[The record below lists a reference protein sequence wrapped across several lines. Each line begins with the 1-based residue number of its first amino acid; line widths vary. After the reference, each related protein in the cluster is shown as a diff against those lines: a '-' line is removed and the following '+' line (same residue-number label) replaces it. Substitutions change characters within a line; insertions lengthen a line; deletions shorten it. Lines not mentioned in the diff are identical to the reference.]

1 MIKHTFLILSLI
13 LFAQSSWGEDYKPV
27 QDCEDIIFN
36 NPELKVEVTD
46 SDLEFMSFFNRTD
59 IKDIEFR
66 DVYIKRKDEF
76 GINGTQIKYK
86 DRFINLCMGY
96 STFDRVYLIKKENVY
111 KILMQDDD
119 VSLVLAMLTMTGC
132 GTSCIMSKVY
142 EIVFNLSKPE
152 ELPYLRGQVINDA
165 GYPSSWF
172 TDSLHFNEAYEL
184 FKMEGWEIFHWR
196 GKPYK
201 VN

>member
-1 MIKHTFLILSLI
+1 MNQKILTKMKKTLSIIFLL
-13 LFAQSSWGEDYKPV
+13 LFALPSWGEDYKPV

-36 NPELKVEVTD
+36 NPELKVKVTD

-76 GINGTQIKYK
+76 GIHGTQIKYK

-96 STFDRVYLIKKENVY
+96 STSDIAYLIQKKNVY

-119 VSLVLAMLTMTGC
+119 ISLVLAMLTKTGC
-132 GTSCIMSKVY
+132 GTSCYMSYVY
-142 EIVFNLSKPE
+142 EIVFNLSQPKE
-152 ELPYLRGQVINDA
+152 KPYLR
-165 GYPSSWF
+165 
-172 TDSLHFNEAYEL
+172 
-184 FKMEGWEIFHWR
+184 
-196 GKPYK
+196 
-201 VN
+201 